1 MPQIERWTCDP
12 VGATWLV
19 ALIAL
24 ALVLLLFVG
33 PARDKTTRRR
43 RQVLTSIRLLVVV
56 LALFALLRP
65 TIVRT
70 TTRKQAATLVLLVDR
85 SRSMLVGDEVGG
97 KSRWQVLETAL
108 ADAQP
113 ALADLAQDVEVKIY
127 GFDETLHPIEL
138 ANGKID
144 LGGPPDGKQSAYGWA
159 IDEVL
164 KLEAGKRLVGLVVL
178 GDGAQRTD
186 DEHALDL
193 QIAAR
198 RMRDLGA
205 PAYAVPL
212 GQARGPGQLP
222 DFALDELLT
231 NEQVFVKNQ
240 LPIDIVAH
248 FIGMENQT
256 VPVQVVVET
265 SPGEEKVVSTT
276 PLVGRPDGEQVRF
289 ESHYVPEIAGE
300 IKLTVKA
307 AQQRNEQVITNNQIS
322 TFVTVLKG
330 GLNVLYLDGALVSEQ
345 KFLRWSLEGSPD
357 IQLDLFHFR
366 GDKPE
371 TRPKELDEAF
381 EPGKYDVYII
391 GDLDSAAFKP
401 EQLAKLADT
410 IEHGAGFIMLGG
422 LHSFGPGGYGRTA
435 LADVLPIEIG
445 RLERQNFGEKIRDD
459 LHVSGRVRMLP
470 TRDGASQYVM
480 LLAPRGKDN
489 RAAWAQL
496 PPLDGANR
504 FAGVKRQG
512 RTLVLAESDQK
523 QPLLVAGEW
532 GDGRVLAMAG
542 DSTWHWWME
551 GHEAAH
557 QRFWRQ
563 VVLWLARKDQSAEG
577 NVWIRFEKR
586 RYRAG
591 SKVEFTLGA
600 NSPQGEPLANATFD
614 AEIELPGGGHAPARL
629 RRQSGEVRGTWT
641 DTIQPGD
648 YTLRVTAKNGSEVLG
663 TTQGRFLIYAEDLEL
678 ERPVAD
684 RTALENLTRTASAE
698 DHVLAPEQL
707 PGLLAALKEATRQLE
722 VATQVKETLW
732 DTWPLFLAF
741 VGLLIVEWVLRKKW
755 GLV

>member
-1 MPQIERWTCDP
+1 
-12 VGATWLV
+12 
-19 ALIAL
+19 
-24 ALVLLLFVG
+24 
-33 PARDKTTRRR
+33 
-43 RQVLTSIRLLVVV
+43 
-56 LALFALLRP
+56 
-65 TIVRT
+65 
-70 TTRKQAATLVLLVDR
+70 
-85 SRSMLVGDEVGG
+85 
-97 KSRWQVLETAL
+97 
-108 ADAQP
+108 
-113 ALADLAQDVEVKIY
+113 
-127 GFDETLHPIEL
+127 
-138 ANGKID
+138 
-144 LGGPPDGKQSAYGWA
+144 
-159 IDEVL
+159 
-164 KLEAGKRLVGLVVL
+164 
-178 GDGAQRTD
+178 
-186 DEHALDL
+186 
-193 QIAAR
+193 
-198 RMRDLGA
+198 LGA

-231 NEQVFVKNQ
+231 IEQVFVKNE
-240 LPIDIVAH
+240 LPITGIAH
-248 FIGMENQT
+248 FVGMENQT
-256 VPVQVVVET
+256 VPVQVLVET
-265 SPGEEKVVSTT
+265 SPGKDEVVSTT
-276 PLVGRPDGEQVRF
+276 PLVGRPDGEQVKF
-289 ESHYVPEIAGE
+289 DAHYVPETAGE
-300 IKLTVKA
+300 IKITLKA
-307 AQQRNEQVITNNQIS
+307 APQRNEQVITNNQIS

-357 IQLDLFHFR
+357 IKLDLFHFR

-371 TRPKELDEAF
+371 TRPKELDESF

-391 GDLDSAAFKP
+391 GDLDAGVFKP
-401 EQLAKLADT
+401 EQLAKLANT
-410 IEHGAGFIMLGG
+410 IEQGAGFIMLGG

-435 LADVLPIEIG
+435 LADVLPVEIG

-459 LHVSGRVRMLP
+459 LHISGRVRMNP
-470 TRDGASQYVM
+470 TRDGASQYLM
-480 LLAPRGKDN
+480 LLATRGQDN

-532 GDGRVLAMAG
+532 GNGRVLAMAG

-557 QRFWRQ
+557 KRFWRQ
-563 VVLWLARKDQSAEG
+563 VVLWLARKDQSSEG

-586 RYRAG
+586 RFRAG

-600 NSPQGEPLANATFD
+600 NSPQGEPLADATFD
-614 AEIELPGGGHAPARL
+614 AEIELPGGKHSPARL
-629 RRQSGEVRGTWT
+629 RRQAGEVRGTWT
-641 DTIQPGD
+641 DTIEPGD
-648 YTLRVTAKNGSEVLG
+648 YTLRVTAKSGGETVG
-663 TTQGRFLIYAEDLEL
+663 TTQGRFLVYAEDLEL

-698 DHVLAPEQL
+698 DHVLQPEQV
-707 PGLLAALKEATRQLE
+707 PGLLADLKEATRQLE
-722 VATQVKETLW
+722 VETQVKQTLW